1 MRGARNNIYSTEEKR
16 MERMDDEEEAAAKRN
31 KYEKS
36 FQSVNHKNLS
46 SGCIVSS
53 PSRKKNS
60 FTPPTPFGSC
70 CRHSAQ
76 KTLFF
81 PSSTEFLSIQA
92 STAYVHVYFQFQ
104 IYQST

>member
-53 PSRKKNS
+53 PSRKKTLSLLQPLLDLVADIQHKNS
-60 FTPPTPFGSC
+60 
-70 CRHSAQ
+70 
-76 KTLFF
+76 LFF